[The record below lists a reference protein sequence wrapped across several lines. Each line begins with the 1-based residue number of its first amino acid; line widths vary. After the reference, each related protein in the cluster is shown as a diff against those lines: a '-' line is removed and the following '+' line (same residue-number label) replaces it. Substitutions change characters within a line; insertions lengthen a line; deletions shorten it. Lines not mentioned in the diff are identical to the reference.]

1 MAKHKVAVF
10 CGHGKSL
17 DGSNDVGTA
26 YGGKTEVGYCLPITK
41 ACVKYLKASGIEV
54 ITDVP
59 NNSIN
64 MIKQVQKANS
74 ENVEIEMS
82 IHCDWYKGYKKVS
95 PLYVSSAGK
104 KLAKCVNDAVKAGM
118 SMKSTGV
125 VKRTD
130 LYELNYTDM
139 PAVILE
145 TSSILDHAHLS
156 QSDKYGKSIAKGIC
170 KYLGVT
176 FKDGSETSAETT
188 KTIYRVRKT
197 WTDTKSQKGAFS
209 SFANAKKCADKYN
222 LNVYDTNG
230 KKVYEGK

>member
-10 CGHGKSL
+10 CGHGISL
-17 DGSNDVGTA
+17 DGSKDVGTA

-41 ACVKYLKASGIEV
+41 ACVKYLKTSGIDV
-54 ITDVP
+54 VTDVP
-59 NNSIN
+59 NNNIN

-74 ENVEIEMS
+74 AKAEIEMS
-82 IHCDWYKGYKKVS
+82 IHCDWYKGAKKVS

-104 KLAKCVNDAVKAGM
+104 KLAKCVNDAVKSGM
-118 SMKSTGV
+118 NMKSTGV

-139 PAVILE
+139 PAIILE
-145 TSSILDHAHLS
+145 TSNILDHAHLS
-156 QSDKYGKSIAKGIC
+156 QSDKYGKCIAKGIC

-176 FKDGSETSAETT
+176 FKDGTE
-188 KTIYRVRKT
+188 KTVIYRVRKA
-197 WTDTKSQKGAFS
+197 WSDTKSQKGAFENLS
-209 SFANAKKCADKYN
+209 NAKKCADKYN